1 MEIKDLKI
9 NDEVSVKVSTQRL
22 RDTDD
27 EKWIY
32 EPIFETAKVVEVDKK
47 YEYANV
53 VFENGTYD
61 EIDADVEWYKI
72 PSNTKIAT
80 HDRPAHYG
88 DSNKDLIDYWCE
100 RYSAEE
106 LRGAFK
112 SQISKYVDRLGYKD
126 DEIEELNKIVTYA
139 NRYKEH
145 LEKVKA

>member
-1 MEIKDLKI
+1 MKIKVLKI

-72 PSNTKIAT
+72 SSNTKIAT

-100 RYSAEE
+100 RYSPEE

-126 DEIEELNKIVTYA
+126 DVVKELDKIIDYA
-139 NRYKEH
+139 TRYKKH
-145 LEKVKA
+145 LKNLNS